1 MCSSA
6 ISKNF
11 YPYKREIKRDILKI
25 NEEQKENTSIPTHT
39 RFKKAVVL
47 IIDDEESIRDSCS
60 QIVAKDGYLVE
71 TAKNGREGIDK
82 IKAVHPD
89 LVLVDLKMPGKNGM
103 EVLEELQKV
112 DPDIIP
118 VVITGYGT
126 VDSAVEAMKR
136 GSYDFIQKPFTPEEL
151 RSIIRRG
158 LERRK
163 LVQEAETLRQ
173 EKKLM
178 EENFITMVS
187 HQLRSPLVAVQ
198 QYFEVILGGMAGQ
211 VEDKQKQMLNRASE
225 RIKSLLK
232 LIGDWLDMARVNRGV
247 LADRI
252 SPLAIKNLLVKLI
265 DFFSPM
271 AGEENITLKLDPVS
285 ETPKVLGNEESLEQV
300 FSNLISNAIKYNRA
314 GGRITVSIKTME
326 HTVSIAVQDT
336 GVGIAEEHLPKIF
349 DQFYRVHREEG
360 QKAKGTGLGLSIARK
375 IVEAHHGTIQV
386 TSEPDVGSTFTV
398 ILPKAKEETNDRTH
412 MPFEESNEHVIQ

>member
-1 MCSSA
+1 M
-6 ISKNF
+6 
-11 YPYKREIKRDILKI
+11 
-25 NEEQKENTSIPTHT
+25 
-39 RFKKAVVL
+39 
-47 IIDDEESIRDSCS
+47 
-60 QIVAKDGYLVE
+60 AKDGYLVE
-71 TAKNGREGIDK
+71 TAKNGGEGIDK

-198 QYFEVILGGMAGQ
+198 QYFEVILGGMTGQ

-252 SPLAIKNLLVKLI
+252 SPFAINNLLVKLI

-300 FSNLISNAIKYNRA
+300 FSNLISNAIKYNRP

-360 QKAKGTGLGLSIARK
+360 QKANGTGLGLSIARK

-398 ILPKAKEETNDRTH
+398 TLPKAKEETNDRTH